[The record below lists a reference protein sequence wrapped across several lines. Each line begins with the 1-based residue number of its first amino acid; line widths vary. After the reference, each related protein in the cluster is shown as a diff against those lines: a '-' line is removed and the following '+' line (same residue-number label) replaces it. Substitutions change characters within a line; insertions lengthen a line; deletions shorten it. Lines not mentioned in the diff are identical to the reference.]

1 MLRQICRRG
10 RLAALVHDMIKT
22 SRHTK
27 LKSAL
32 SILIPKSYL
41 NVTKAA
47 NTPNIKKRQ
56 PIPDDLYSLFLSF
69 LNSESSTPIR
79 HFNQLPHP
87 DNATILSPTA
97 VPKSHIEHK
106 KRTYSVFS
114 NHAGNSSIS
123 FRSNGDIEYGQIKAI
138 WTDEINKTTDL
149 LVVST
154 YHRLSDHDNRL
165 HPYSELPGL
174 LCSVVYSESTKRP
187 PNLIIIRPEQII
199 GHIGSL
205 KRPAGTFGI
214 RDEIVILVDSLHRNR
229 Q

>member
-41 NVTKAA
+41 NSNVTEA
-47 NTPNIKKRQ
+47 PNVKKRQ
-56 PIPDDLYSLFLSF
+56 PIPDDIYSLFLSF
-69 LNSESSTPIR
+69 LNAESPTPIR

-87 DNATILSPTA
+87 DNATILSPIA

-123 FRSNGDIEYGQIKAI
+123 FRSNSDIQYGQIKAI
-138 WTDEINKTTDL
+138 WTHEINGTTDL

-154 YHRLSDHDNRL
+154 YHRLSDHDNQL
-165 HPYSELPGL
+165 HPYSKLPGL
-174 LCSVVYSESTKRP
+174 LCSVVYSDSTKRP
-187 PNLIIIRPEQII
+187 SNLIVIRPQQII

-214 RDEIVILVDSLHRNR
+214 QDEIVILVDSLHRNR